1 MNIRINI
8 ELIEILLKKNG
19 LFVDLITVFS
29 NKINK
34 NILHV
39 IDKINFTA
47 ILKEINRIN
56 QKGTQ

>member
-8 ELIEILLKKNG
+8 ELIEILLKKND
-19 LFVDLITVFS
+19 LFVDLTTVFS

-34 NILHV
+34 SILHV

>member
-8 ELIEILLKKNG
+8 ELIEILLKKND
-19 LFVDLITVFS
+19 LFVDLTTVFS

-34 NILHV
+34 SILHV

-56 QKGTQ
+56 QKGMQ